1 MQRHRKTTRYR
12 KISIAAVT
20 LGVVGI
26 PTAAMACL
34 DTDGSSSNASR
45 KPSARPSHS
54 ASVPDVPLPGI
65 ASPTRS
71 PQDRTQAPDP
81 RPTDPVGAGGGGT
94 TVPVSQTSPAAPPAQ
109 PSSTPART
117 PTATKPPVSAE
128 PTKPAPARPT
138 KPAGGQTPPTAPGS
152 GPTAQV
158 VALVNQERAKAGCS
172 ALTVNDKLTAAAQNH
187 SQDMASH
194 SNMSHTGSDGSDP
207 GQRITRAGYNWSTYG
222 ENVAYGY
229 GSPEQVMNGWM
240 NSPGHKKNIL
250 NCSFKEIGVGL
261 AQPNSYW
268 TQAFGATR

>member
-1 MQRHRKTTRYR
+1 MQKHRKTTHYR

-34 DTDGSSSNASR
+34 DTDGNASR
-45 KPSARPSHS
+45 ASQKPSARPSYS
-54 ASVPDVPLPGI
+54 ASIPDVPLPGV
-65 ASPTRS
+65 ASPTES
-71 PQDRTQAPDP
+71 PQSPTPT
-81 RPTDPVGAGGGGT
+81 PTDPIGAGGNGT
-94 TVPVSQTSPAAPPAQ
+94 AVPVVQTSPAPPQTQPGTIPAQ
-109 PSSTPART
+109 P
-117 PTATKPPVSAE
+117 PTATKPQVPAK
-128 PTKPAPARPT
+128 PTTPPT
-138 KPAGGQTPPTAPGS
+138 GQKPPTAPGS

-207 GQRITRAGYNWSTYG
+207 GRRITRAGYNWSTYG

-229 GSPEQVMNGWM
+229 NSPEQVMNGWM

-250 NCSFKEIGVGL
+250 NCAFKEIGVGL